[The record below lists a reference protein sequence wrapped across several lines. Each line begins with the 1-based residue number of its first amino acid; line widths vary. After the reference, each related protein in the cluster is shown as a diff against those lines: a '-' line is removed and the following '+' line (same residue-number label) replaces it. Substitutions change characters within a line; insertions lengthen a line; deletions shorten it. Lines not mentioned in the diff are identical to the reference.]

1 MFKQLSRLGIL
12 SLLLLGVF
20 VMVLPSHA
28 QTIVP
33 IASTFSGVCAG
44 VCTTTVTFTVKNTGD
59 ILALAI
65 AYRTNNV
72 NTEQTPTVTDGSN
85 TWTQRVHAAQAL
97 GGSNEAEGQV
107 WTTTAAASGSLT
119 ITVSFA
125 SVGPSQFY
133 WITAFDLVSY
143 TLLGLTTSTGG
154 GTSGTTASVSN
165 MVIPTQSAVIGAVD
179 GATMF
184 LPLTSTDAIGYITC
198 GDAADFGVG
207 HGCGANFFNGGFTSA
222 GATFPSTLADGN
234 TWSVWAEGVL
244 VLPEVAQITTI
255 TSTSTTTTTTA
266 TTNTVT
272 TTKVGIIIQTTTQNG
287 LPVISSPSL
296 LEIIIITVI
305 VVGLIGAALLI
316 SGLGRKGRR

>member
-12 SLLLLGVF
+12 SLLLLGAF

-125 SVGPSQFY
+125 SVGPNQFY

-143 TLLGLTTSTGG
+143 TLSGLTTSTGG

-165 MVIPTQSAVIGAVD
+165 MVISTQSAVIGAVD

-244 VLPEVAQITTI
+244 VLP
-255 TSTSTTTTTTA
+255 
-266 TTNTVT
+266 
-272 TTKVGIIIQTTTQNG
+272 
-287 LPVISSPSL
+287 
-296 LEIIIITVI
+296 
-305 VVGLIGAALLI
+305 
-316 SGLGRKGRR
+316 

>member
-12 SLLLLGVF
+12 SLLLLGAF

-107 WTTTAAASGSLT
+107 WTITAAASGSLT

-125 SVGPSQFY
+125 SVGTNQFY
-133 WITAFDLVSY
+133 CITAFDLVSY
-143 TLLGLTTSTGG
+143 TLSGLTTSTGG
-154 GTSGTTASVSN
+154 RTSGTTASVSN
-165 MVIPTQSAVIGAVD
+165 MVISTQSAVIGAVD

-207 HGCGANFFNGGFTSA
+207 HGCGANFFNGGFISA

-266 TTNTVT
+266 TTNT
-272 TTKVGIIIQTTTQNG
+272 
-287 LPVISSPSL
+287 
-296 LEIIIITVI
+296 
-305 VVGLIGAALLI
+305 
-316 SGLGRKGRR
+316 